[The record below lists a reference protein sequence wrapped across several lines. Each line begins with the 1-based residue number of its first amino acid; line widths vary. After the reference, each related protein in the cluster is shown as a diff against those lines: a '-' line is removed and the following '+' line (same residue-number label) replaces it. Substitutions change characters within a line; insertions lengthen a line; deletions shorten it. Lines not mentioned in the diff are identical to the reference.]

1 MSPSIT
7 IIFPDLVSWTDSKI
21 ESIKY
26 FSGIAKY
33 VKTFQYGINSSTKK
47 NQKLYLDLGDMSK
60 MAHIT
65 LNGNDMGVIWAKPY
79 RVEITEYLKA
89 GDNIL
94 EIEVANTWSNRL
106 KGDAV
111 KEEKYTYTNIK
122 ATLIDGLNEIKVPWK
137 DVPLLKSGLLGP
149 VKIITLQPIK

>member
-1 MSPSIT
+1 M
-7 IIFPDLVSWTDSKI
+7 
-21 ESIKY
+21 
-26 FSGIAKY
+26 
-33 VKTFQYGINSSTKK
+33 
-47 NQKLYLDLGDMSK
+47 
-60 MAHIT
+60 
-65 LNGNDMGVIWAKPY
+65 IWASFGQN
-79 RVEITEYLKA
+79 RIELKA